1 MKNKI
6 GICLFTLLILFM
18 TGCSKVVVKSDSD
31 PNVDMTKLKS
41 FYVQKLAADGRGIE
55 KKIAAKLEEF
65 GFKATSG
72 VQATPTEPVDAIV
85 TYKDRWMWDIT
96 MYMLEIVLQ
105 LRDPETEFIFA
116 TGTSY
121 RTSLARESPENM
133 IDEVLRDMFAGKI
146 DLPEKAK
153 TK

>member
-55 KKIAAKLEEF
+55 KKIAAKVSIPRQSRGL
-65 GFKATSG
+65 
-72 VQATPTEPVDAIV
+72 
-85 TYKDRWMWDIT
+85 
-96 MYMLEIVLQ
+96 
-105 LRDPETEFIFA
+105 
-116 TGTSY
+116 
-121 RTSLARESPENM
+121 
-133 IDEVLRDMFAGKI
+133 
-146 DLPEKAK
+146 
-153 TK
+153 

>member
-1 MKNKI
+1 
-6 GICLFTLLILFM
+6 
-18 TGCSKVVVKSDSD
+18 
-31 PNVDMTKLKS
+31 
-41 FYVQKLAADGRGIE
+41 
-55 KKIAAKLEEF
+55 
-65 GFKATSG
+65 
-72 VQATPTEPVDAIV
+72 
-85 TYKDRWMWDIT
+85 